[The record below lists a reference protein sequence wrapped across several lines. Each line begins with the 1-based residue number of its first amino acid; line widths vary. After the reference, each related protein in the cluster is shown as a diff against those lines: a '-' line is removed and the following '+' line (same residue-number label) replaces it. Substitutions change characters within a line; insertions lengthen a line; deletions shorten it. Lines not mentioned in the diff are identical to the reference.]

1 MHCRRSLQNLIGTL
15 IALNP
20 LTQRKWLRVYI
31 IIFRI
36 TFITFNIIT
45 FV

>member
-15 IALNP
+15 IALKHINKAQVV
-20 LTQRKWLRVYI
+20 TSI
-31 IIFRI
+31 IILLF
-36 TFITFNIIT
+36 